1 MNSSR
6 STDEQ
11 WIAEGLSQT
20 VERETRGGLAHAE
33 LPRSLSDTAG
43 PQQCVEDHQEIQVDI
58 CDIHAA
64 YILYTDPGLS
74 K

>member
-1 MNSSR
+1 MNSAR
-6 STDEQ
+6 SAHEQ
-11 WIAEGLSQT
+11 WVAEGLSQT
-20 VERETRGGLAHAE
+20 VEREACGGLAHAE
-33 LPRSLSDTAG
+33 LPRGLRDTAG